1 MTAGHYI
8 TLQAFG
14 RRSYP
19 ERRTTKC
26 ITITRNKYDE
36 NPREKYRSKCR
47 EQPHSSTW
55 TLKVKLINT
64 NHNENGNNAGV
75 SPSALRTS

>member
-1 MTAGHYI
+1 MSGLSCCYGILHYITLHYI

-26 ITITRNKYDE
+26 ITITRN
-36 NPREKYRSKCR
+36 
-47 EQPHSSTW
+47 
-55 TLKVKLINT
+55 
-64 NHNENGNNAGV
+64 
-75 SPSALRTS
+75 